1 MGKDLKSHFPSEDI
15 KMANKYMKGCS
26 TSLVIREI
34 EIKTTGRY
42 HFTPSQMVI
51 MGKNQVLKIVGKEAA
66 KSEPSYIASRNKKQ
80 GSHFGKQSGSSS
92 SYSKA
97 ETLLCQQRSI

>member
-66 KSEPSYIASRNKKQ
+66 KSEPSYIASRNKKR
-80 GSHFGKQSGSSS
+80 KPLW
-92 SYSKA
+92 KA
-97 ETLLCQQRSI
+97 IWQFLKRLFKHGVTI